1 MVANIRSGSSPG
13 GALYYN
19 KEKVDK
25 DEAEVLF
32 WQKMLEPYDKRG
44 RLDIDACMDSFRP
57 YLEANRRTTNTV
69 FHASLNPSPE
79 DRLTDEQL
87 RDIAC
92 EYMERMGYGEQPY
105 IVFKH
110 NDISREHI
118 HIVSLRIDEQGRKLP
133 HDFEAR
139 RSMEIL
145 RDLERKYGLHPSV
158 KGQELTDKEGLRKV
172 NYPDGNVKR
181 QVSSVVRACLRNYRC
196 SSYGEFRTLLE
207 LFNISVEERT
217 GTIDGRNYAGI
228 VYGAL
233 TDDGYGIGTPFKSS
247 RIGKDVGYKALQKYY
262 ATSKDRLKE
271 KGSLD
276 SLRQTVK
283 DAMSPHNTR
292 DEFRQLLKADGIDAV
307 FRMNPIGRIYGV
319 TFIDHNTGIVANGS
333 VLGKEFSANVFND
346 LYPAPKQAQQVAER
360 HVEQKHEVQNHA
372 ANPIS
377 CIVDTVL
384 DLADTRAYEEQQRQ
398 MQQRR
403 KKRRHRS

>member
-1 MVANIRSGSSPG
+1 
-13 GALYYN
+13 
-19 KEKVDK
+19 
-25 DEAEVLF
+25 
-32 WQKMLEPYDKRG
+32 MLEPFDKYG
-44 RLDIDACMDSFRP
+44 RMDVDAFMDSFRP

-69 FHASLNPSPE
+69 FQVSLNPSPE
-79 DRLTDEQL
+79 DRLTDGQF
-87 RDIAC
+87 RDIAQ
-92 EYMERMGYGEQPY
+92 EYMERMGYGNQPY

-110 NDISREHI
+110 KDISREHL
-118 HIVSLRIDEQGRKLP
+118 HIVSLRVDEQGRKLP

>member
-1 MVANIRSGSSPG
+1 MRS
-13 GALYYN
+13 
-19 KEKVDK
+19 
-25 DEAEVLF
+25 
-32 WQKMLEPYDKRG
+32 
-44 RLDIDACMDSFRP
+44 LDIDACMESFMP

-69 FHASLNPSPE
+69 FHVSLDPSPE
-79 DRLTDEQL
+79 DKLTDEQL
-87 RDIAC
+87 RKIAC
-92 EYMERMGYGEQPY
+92 EYMECMGYGKQPY

-110 NDISREHI
+110 KDISREHL
-118 HIVSLRIDEQGRKLP
+118 HIVSLRVDEQGRKLP

-158 KGQELTDKEGLRKV
+158 KGQGLTDREGLRKV
-172 NYPDGNVKR
+172 NYPEGNVKR
-181 QVSSVVRACLRNYRC
+181 QVSSVVRSCLRNYKC

-207 LFNISVEERT
+207 RFNVSTEERT
-217 GTIDGRNYAGI
+217 GTVDGRSYAGM

-247 RIGKDVGYKALQKYY
+247 CIGKDVGYKALQKYY

-346 LYPAPKQAQQVAER
+346 LYPAPKQAQQVAEQ

-377 CIVDTVL
+377 GIVDTVL

>member
-25 DEAEVLF
+25 DDAEVLL
-32 WQKMLEPYDKRG
+32 WQKILDPFDKYG
-44 RLDIDACMDSFRP
+44 RMDVDACMDSFRP

-79 DRLTDEQL
+79 DKLTDGQL
-87 RDIAC
+87 RDIAQ
-92 EYMERMGYGEQPY
+92 EYMERMGYGDQPY

-110 NDISREHI
+110 KDIDREHL
-118 HIVSLRIDEQGRKLP
+118 HVVSLRVDEQGRKLP

-158 KGQELTDKEGLRKV
+158 KGQGLTDREGLRKV
-172 NYPDGNVKR
+172 NYSEGNVK
-181 QVSSVVRACLRNYRC
+181 QQISSVARSCLRNYKC

-207 LFNISVEERT
+207 LLNVSVEERT
-217 GTIDGRNYAGI
+217 GTVDGRDYAGVI
-228 VYGAL
+228 YGAM

-262 ATSKDRLKE
+262 ERSKSALKQD
-271 KGSLD
+271 GTLNR
-276 SLRQTVK
+276 LRQTVR
-283 DAMSPHNTR
+283 DAMSPNNTR
-292 DEFRQLLKADGIDAV
+292 NEFRQLLKVENIDAI
-307 FRMNPIGRIYGV
+307 FRINPVGRIYGV
-319 TFIDHNTGIVANGS
+319 TFIDHNDGIVANGS
-333 VLGKEFSANVFND
+333 VLGKEFSANVFNE
-346 LYPAPKQAQQVAER
+346 LYPAPKQAQQVAEQ

-377 CIVDTVL
+377 GIVDTVL